1 MCIRDRGEQMDVDA
15 SAIPQ
20 GVALDDNM
28 IKQIRSKVQEKID
41 AVGSEMCIRDRDTA
55 ETHRQNSI
63 KVYAVASSNITV
75 MQNNEPVNKKTPEA
89 YKMNILVR
97 HRLFTRP
104 SGYSA
109 VSYTHLY
116 GL

>member
-1 MCIRDRGEQMDVDA
+1 METWERLKKAEKVNSGRITTYPFK
-15 SAIPQ
+15 IP
-20 GVALDDNM
+20 D
-28 IKQIRSKVQEKID
+28 KI
-41 AVGSEMCIRDRDTA
+41 DTA

-75 MQNNEPVNKKTPEA
+75 MQNNDPVNKKTPEA

-104 SGYSA
+104 SGYS
-109 VSYTHLY
+109 VKHLPFWISNCP
-116 GL
+116 